1 MEKLVPRNHGEA
13 VAVFRGQVIGSL
25 VHRTLTRGQ
34 LRSALVELSQQRLRP
49 PGSQVLRGFSVPT
62 LERWYYRWKRGGL
75 EALRPRRK
83 PPVPPRVSATEEHGT
98 VAA

>member
-34 LRSALVELSQQRLRP
+34 LRKRSADHTFRMREEP
-49 PGSQVLRGFSVPT
+49 FSVAFQ
-62 LERWYYRWKRGGL
+62 E
-75 EALRPRRK
+75 
-83 PPVPPRVSATEEHGT
+83 V
-98 VAA
+98 